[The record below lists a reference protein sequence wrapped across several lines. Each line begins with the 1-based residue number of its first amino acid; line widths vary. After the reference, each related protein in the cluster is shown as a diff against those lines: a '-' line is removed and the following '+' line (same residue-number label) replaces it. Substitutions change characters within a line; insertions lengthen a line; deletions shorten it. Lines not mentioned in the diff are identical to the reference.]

1 MLMLVERWQW
11 PVWLPSDIISVDA
24 PLSITYRR
32 QHHRAKYIKKTQ
44 THVCQEMLHVRAQQ
58 HLVIWKT
65 LMFALQEAKYFLC
78 I

>member
-1 MLMLVERWQW
+1 
-11 PVWLPSDIISVDA
+11 
-24 PLSITYRR
+24 
-32 QHHRAKYIKKTQ
+32 
-44 THVCQEMLHVRAQQ
+44 MLHVRAQQ

>member
-1 MLMLVERWQW
+1 MLMLAERWQW
-11 PVWLPSDIISVDA
+11 PVWFPSEVISVDA

-32 QHHRAKYIKKTQ
+32 QHHRSKYVKKTQ
-44 THVCQEMLHVRAQQ
+44 KSVCQEMLHIKAQQ